1 MSEVNKAITLQQA
14 KTLYDDLRERQENIP
29 SAENIVMVQDQ
40 QPTLPANKV
49 WLTQTPPSG
58 VEVPTYE
65 EFTGVIAPD
74 YADLDFPVSA
84 GEHCIHNGVLYTA
97 KQDINSSEAWTA
109 AHWEAGSVSSKLT
122 EISNAIDGISTGQK
136 DITGCMPIPMVAN
149 KYISLSGSTV
159 PMSDGHPAYSS
170 GETVYSCGYIACAE
184 GDVFTV
190 NGTGGGATRLW
201 GFVDDEGNILSV
213 ADASITESGFTLV
226 APADSAWFITHTND
240 GSISYKGNML
250 ELIGEL
256 MIYPYESINNFGQ
269 GSISGTDGHIIEST
283 TRIYTN
289 KYFPFEEGLV
299 LTCDANIKWSLRYY
313 RQSLDLYTADQNWR
327 TAGGVVKT
335 TEPQIVK
342 YFRINIAYDDDSTIT
357 PSDAIT
363 IKLWKTKQVTDK
375 TLSIEGKI
383 ADAKTVGD
391 RLKELSSTPTPSSSM
406 LGNATIRAAKTI
418 NFADGTPPVIDWYL
432 VQTLDSKF
440 YRTKD
445 FVSKEYLFTTRNSGM
460 AGYVSDWSCA
470 ILPNNDVLFV
480 ADAAGLSTSTYGRL
494 KDENRINPIV
504 FLASENYAQAHVI
517 DFGSSLKPCG
527 WLNNVGF
534 CTLPNG
540 DFVFAEYTRGT
551 VKTANV
557 WLVSGDVSDPSNWSV
572 TWSVNIIDT
581 MDSTTPGTKHCHE
594 VMYDFF
600 TGILYFGTGD
610 SETGSNNYYSTDGG
624 ETWTLLY
631 GEDKNRCRRLNF
643 IFTEDY
649 VYWAS
654 DSWQAEDHHFF
665 IGQRDNNGIVDV
677 ENATEVSLTSGNG
690 QACYGVVYLK
700 EQNLIIMMD
709 RIDDP
714 VTNKLNWY
722 CYDLTT
728 GTVEKIGEI
737 GSATGTLS
745 YLGFRC
751 RFMDFYPTGNAI
763 LTGFSPRT
771 TSSNED
777 TNRNKLCGNQGG
789 ASGDGS
795 TRINNLLLYVYK
807 NGTDYSYRATTL
819 WI

>member
-1 MSEVNKAITLQQA
+1 VLRLSDKTIIGNLMTLVKAFMP
-14 KTLYDDLRERQENIP
+14 K
-29 SAENIVMVQDQ
+29 
-40 QPTLPANKV
+40 K
-49 WLTQTPPSG
+49 
-58 VEVPTYE
+58 
-65 EFTGVIAPD
+65 
-74 YADLDFPVSA
+74 ADLQDAVDTWLDDHPEATTTVEDGSITEEKLSSDVIETLSGLQSDVTDVKTA
-84 GEHCIHNGVLYTA
+84 IH
-97 KQDINSSEAWTA
+97 
-109 AHWEAGSVSSKLT
+109 
-122 EISNAIDGISTGQK
+122 GISTAQK
-136 DITGCMPIPMVAN
+136 DITGCVPVPMVAK

-159 PMSDGHPAYSS
+159 SMSDGHPAYTDGTTS
-170 GETVYSCGYIACAE
+170 YSCGYVACVE

-213 ADASITESGFTLV
+213 SEASMTESGLTLV
-226 APADSAWFITHTND
+226 TPTDSAWFITHTND
-240 GSISYKGNML
+240 DSISYKGNTL
-250 ELIGEL
+250 ELVGEL
-256 MIYPYESINNFGQ
+256 IIHPYEEIKNFGQ
-269 GSISGTDGHIIEST
+269 GSIASSDGHIIDST
-283 TRIYTN
+283 TRIYTPE
-289 KYFPFEEGLV
+289 YYPFEDGLF
-299 LTCDANIKWSLRYY
+299 LTKDKNIKWSLRYY
-313 RQSLDLYTADQNWR
+313 TEQPSIHWGDGEWR
-327 TAGGVVKT
+327 TLDGKVT
-335 TEPQIVK
+335 TPYPNVDK
-342 YFRINIAYDDDSTIT
+342 YFRIIIAYTDDSTIT
-357 PSDAIT
+357 PSANISV
-363 IKLWKTKQVTDK
+363 KLWKKASATDK
-375 TLSIEGKI
+375 TLTKENKV
-383 ADAKTVGD
+383 ADAKAVGD
-391 RLKELSSTPTPSSSM
+391 QLKALASTPTGSSSM

-418 NFADGTPPVIDWYL
+418 NFSDGTPPVIDWYL
-432 VQTLDSKF
+432 VQTVDSKF
-440 YRTKD
+440 YKTKD
-445 FVSKEYLFTTRNSGM
+445 FITKDYLFTTRNSGM

-557 WLVSGDVSDPSNWSV
+557 WLVSGDVTDPSNWSV

-643 IFTEDY
+643 IFTEDH

-690 QACYGVVYLK
+690 QACYGIVYLK

-737 GSATGTLS
+737 GSADNTLT

-751 RFMDFYPTGNAI
+751 RFMDFYPTGSAI

-771 TSSNED
+771 TSVNDD

-807 NGTDYSYRATTL
+807 NGTEYSYRATTL

>member
-1 MSEVNKAITLQQA
+1 MINIAMVVGLIKALAPQIDPSDIETAVSDWLTAHPEATTTVQDGSITEEKLAADVAGILGGLQDDVTDTNKA
-14 KTLYDDLRERQENIP
+14 
-29 SAENIVMVQDQ
+29 
-40 QPTLPANKV
+40 
-49 WLTQTPPSG
+49 
-58 VEVPTYE
+58 
-65 EFTGVIAPD
+65 
-74 YADLDFPVSA
+74 
-84 GEHCIHNGVLYTA
+84 
-97 KQDINSSEAWTA
+97 
-109 AHWEAGSVSSKLT
+109 
-122 EISNAIDGISTGQK
+122 QK
-136 DITGCMPIPMVAN
+136 DITGCMPVPMVKN
-149 KYISLSGSTV
+149 KYISLSGDTV
-159 PMSDGHPAYSS
+159 GMVDNHPAYTE
-170 GETVYSCGYIACAE
+170 GTTLYSCGYIACSE

-190 NGTGGGATRLW
+190 SGTGGGSTRLW

-213 ADASITESGFTLV
+213 ADASVTESELTII
-226 APADSAWFITHTND
+226 APVDSAWFITHTND
-240 GSISYKGNML
+240 GSLSYKGNML
-250 ELIGEL
+250 DLVGEL
-256 MIYPYESINNFGQ
+256 VIYPYETVNKFGQ
-269 GSISGTDGHIIEST
+269 GSISGTDGHIIDSS
-283 TRIYTN
+283 TRIYTLD
-289 KYFPFEEGLV
+289 YFPFEEGLV

-313 RQSLDLYTADQNWR
+313 NSSLSLNHGDETWR
-327 TAGGVVKT
+327 TVGGVVKT
-335 TEPQIVK
+335 PTNDK
-342 YFRINIAYDDDSTIT
+342 YFRINVAYKNDATIT
-357 PSDAIT
+357 PSDNIS
-363 IKLWKTKQVTDK
+363 IKLWKTKHATDK

-383 ADAKTVGD
+383 ADAKAVGD
-391 RLKELSSTPTPSSSM
+391 KLKELVCTPTPSNSM
-406 LGNATIRAAKTI
+406 LGNSTIRAAKTI
-418 NFADGTPPVIDWYL
+418 NFSDGTPPVIDWYL
-432 VQTLDSKF
+432 VQSVDSKF

-445 FVSKEYLFTTRNSGM
+445 FVSEEYLFTTRNSGM
-460 AGYVSDWSCA
+460 AGYVSDWSCS

-480 ADAAGLSTSTYGRL
+480 ADAAGLSTSANGRL
-494 KDENRINPIV
+494 SDANRINPII
-504 FLASENYAQAHVI
+504 FLASENYARAHTI
-517 DFGSSLKPCG
+517 DFGSNLKPCG

-540 DFVFAEYTRGT
+540 DSVFAEYTRGT

-557 WLVSGDVSDPSNWSV
+557 WLISGDASDPENWSV

-624 ETWTLLY
+624 ETWNLLY

-665 IGQRDNNGIVDV
+665 IGQRDNNGLIDV
-677 ENATEVSLTSGNG
+677 ENATEVNLISGNG

-737 GSATGTLS
+737 ESATGTLS

-751 RFMDFYPTGNAI
+751 RFIDFYPTGNAI

-771 TSSNED
+771 TSANED
-777 TNRNKLCGNQGG
+777 TNRNKLCGNLGG
-789 ASGDGS
+789 MDGDGS

>member
-1 MSEVNKAITLQQA
+1 M
-14 KTLYDDLRERQENIP
+14 
-29 SAENIVMVQDQ
+29 
-40 QPTLPANKV
+40 
-49 WLTQTPPSG
+49 
-58 VEVPTYE
+58 
-65 EFTGVIAPD
+65 
-74 YADLDFPVSA
+74 
-84 GEHCIHNGVLYTA
+84 
-97 KQDINSSEAWTA
+97 
-109 AHWEAGSVSSKLT
+109 
-122 EISNAIDGISTGQK
+122 
-136 DITGCMPIPMVAN
+136 
-149 KYISLSGSTV
+149 
-159 PMSDGHPAYSS
+159 
-170 GETVYSCGYIACAE
+170 
-184 GDVFTV
+184 
-190 NGTGGGATRLW
+190 
-201 GFVDDEGNILSV
+201 
-213 ADASITESGFTLV
+213 TESGLTLV

-240 GSISYKGNML
+240 DSISYKGNTL
-250 ELIGEL
+250 ELVGEL
-256 MIYPYESINNFGQ
+256 VIHPYEDINRFAQ
-269 GSISGTDGHIIEST
+269 GSISASDGHIIDST
-283 TRIYTN
+283 TRIHTED
-289 KYFPFEEGLV
+289 YFKFDEMF
-299 LTCDANIKWSLRYY
+299 LTIDGNIKWSLRYY
-313 RQSLDLYTADQNWR
+313 TDSMQIYRGDNEWHTKSELIRPLY
-327 TAGGVVKT
+327 
-335 TEPQIVK
+335 PQWDKYIRIIV
-342 YFRINIAYDDDSTIT
+342 AYSDDATIT
-357 PSDAIT
+357 PSDNIS
-363 IKLWKTKQVTDK
+363 IKLWKSPYATDK
-375 TLSIEGKI
+375 TLSLDGKI

-406 LGNATIRAAKTI
+406 LGNASIRAAKTI

-432 VQTLDSKF
+432 VQTVDSKF

-445 FVSKEYLFTTRNSGM
+445 FVTKEYLFTTRNSGM

-557 WLVSGDVSDPSNWSV
+557 WLVSGDVSDPANWSV

-654 DSWQAEDHHFF
+654 DSWQTDDHHFF
-665 IGQRDNNGIVDV
+665 IGERDNNGIVDV

-690 QACYGVVYLK
+690 QACYGIVYLK
-700 EQNLIIMMD
+700 EQNLIVMMD

-714 VTNKLNWY
+714 VTKKLNWY

-737 GSATGTLS
+737 GSADDTLT

-751 RFMDFYPTGNAI
+751 RFMDFYPTRNAI

-771 TSSNED
+771 TSANED